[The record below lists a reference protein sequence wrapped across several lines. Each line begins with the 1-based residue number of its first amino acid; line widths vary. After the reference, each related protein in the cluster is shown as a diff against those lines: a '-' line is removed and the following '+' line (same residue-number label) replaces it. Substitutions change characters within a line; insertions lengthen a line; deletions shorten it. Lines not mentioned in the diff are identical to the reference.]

1 MRIAMAQLNPT
12 VGDILGNTRAILAA
26 VERARAGGA
35 DLVVTPE
42 LSLIGYPPRDLLL
55 KPSVLVQMRR
65 AVEHIALASVGIGVL
80 VGYAEENSAPV
91 GRRLFNTA
99 ALVQD
104 GKIVYQ
110 AHKSLLPTYDVFDES
125 RYFEPGPTVQVVEFR
140 GKKLGLSICED
151 LWNDEEVVGR
161 RLYAFNPVES
171 LARAGAEILINMSA
185 SPFVL
190 GKNDFRRRLVSH
202 QGRRWNLPVVY
213 VNQVGANDELVF
225 DGNSVAVD
233 ERGEVLAQATDFATD
248 LLLVDVPVPSPGLPC
263 DSGKCAMPA
272 TPRGGMAALY
282 AALVL
287 GLGDYARKCG
297 FKSAVLGLSGGIDSA
312 VVAVLAAAA
321 LGPANVTG
329 VALPSRFSSDHSL
342 SDAALLAQAL
352 GIHHRVIPIEAVHA
366 AMEGTLAPVFNTGTP
381 ASSGT
386 AEENIQARIRGNILM
401 SLSNKFG
408 HLLLTTGNKSE
419 IATGY
424 CTLYGDMCGG
434 LAVISDVPKTMVYQL
449 AEYINTLAAEKGTR
463 PPVPRSTLTKPPS
476 AELRPNQKDQDSLPP
491 YDILDAL
498 LQLYVEEEKSIPEI
512 VAAGWDETLAMRV
525 ARLVDTNEYKRK
537 QMPPGLKVTSR
548 AFGYGRRMPIAQR
561 YNSANIVFDD

>member
-12 VGDILGNTRAILAA
+12 VGDIAGNTRAILAA
-26 VERARAGGA
+26 VETARAAGA

-55 KPSVLVQMRR
+55 KPAVLGQMRD
-65 AVEHIALASVGIGVL
+65 ALAHIARAAQGIGIL
-80 VGYAEENSAPV
+80 VGYAEENKAPV

-99 ALVQD
+99 AFLVD
-104 GKIVYQ
+104 GRIAAQ
-110 AHKSLLPTYDVFDES
+110 ARKSLLPTYDVFDES
-125 RYFEPGPTVQVVEFR
+125 RYFEPGPNVEVVNYR

-151 LWNDEEVVGR
+151 LWNDEELVGR
-161 RLYAFNPVES
+161 RLYPFNPVEA
-171 LARAGAEILINMSA
+171 LARGGADLLINMSA

-190 GKNDFRRRLVSH
+190 GKNDYRRRLVGH
-202 QGRRWNLPVVY
+202 QARRWNMPVVY
-213 VNQVGANDELVF
+213 VNQVGANDELIF
-225 DGNSVAVD
+225 DGNSLAVAAD
-233 ERGEVLAQATDFATD
+233 GQPLAQAADFAAD
-248 LLLVDVPVPSPGLPC
+248 LVFVDISAA
-263 DSGKCAMPA
+263 DRPA
-272 TPRGGMAALY
+272 QCSARPPLGGMAALD
-282 AALVL
+282 AALVM
-287 GLGDYARKCG
+287 GLRDYAHKCG
-297 FKSAVLGLSGGIDSA
+297 FKTAVLGLSGGIDSA
-312 VVAVLAAAA
+312 VVAALAAAA
-321 LGPANVTG
+321 LGANNVTG
-329 VALPSRFSSDHSL
+329 IALPSRYSSSHSL

-352 GIHHRVIPIEAVHA
+352 KIQYRVIPIEPVHA
-366 AMEGTLAPVFNTGTP
+366 AMEKSLAGEFHGLPPGI
-381 ASSGT
+381 

-401 SLSNKFG
+401 ALSNKFG

-449 AEYINTLAAEKGTR
+449 AEYINTRAITENQI
-463 PPVPRSTLTKPPS
+463 PPIPPGTLTKPPS

-491 YDILDAL
+491 YDVLDAI
-498 LQLYVEEEKSIPEI
+498 LQMYVEEEKSVPEI
-512 VAAGWDETLAMRV
+512 VAAGWDEALAMRV

-561 YNSANIVFDD
+561 YNPGGNCFDG